1 MAGNRI
7 RGACV
12 LLACAL
18 TCAAAAVADAP
29 GSLEEPDMTS
39 EVDVG
44 LAISQG
50 GLTVR
55 LDSAS
60 GALYVDD
67 GDVRW
72 RFGSSY
78 GGFARLTILEEE
90 PTSIEVPPPVQTH
103 VLGGAGATGI
113 AWSRPDPSTL
123 TGEGA
128 LTDCDLRFALSF
140 TIQPP
145 RRLACTLSVDGADVG
160 AIADIA
166 FPPGPILTDPE
177 ARLVF
182 PQWLGLLVAPAGPD
196 IHVRR
201 VLYQRPWCMRF
212 IGGTQQ
218 TPQGEARSFI
228 AIIEDSLYRGAD
240 VWRSD
245 GALGFDFWGDRS
257 YPERTSEHRAQ
268 SLTFEFIEGD
278 YVQIARRYRRWA
290 QQQPTWTTLA
300 TRFRPCAPDRVGG
313 AMAFCHVPCDYGG
326 EPLPFDALIPRLE
339 ALKAAGVHRA
349 IVHVGGWNRKGY
361 DAEYP
366 DILPANPACGG
377 DEGMARLV
385 SAIRDLGYVC
395 APHDDIGIMAEN
407 APSFDEQWLARWFDQ
422 SRINGG
428 VYRDAQNYITS
439 AKAQVHFAT
448 RNLPEVARR
457 YPDLDGYLFDVTT
470 SVQPLEDYS
479 SDPPVLRQEDL
490 ALRMEAFR
498 IAREAFARFT
508 MGESIMDW
516 AIEYNDVAFMA
527 EEGYFHQGDGG
538 WAKDDLHGEIVPLWD
553 LVYHDVQ
560 IALRDAADHVNTPME
575 TEDPLVRYV
584 RVLLKTLR
592 AGTLPPALFSD
603 DLTLNVVRAML
614 TGESEAAGGWATLDE
629 RELIAA
635 VSRISTWLAD
645 EVFLA
650 EMVHHEFPDG
660 DLHHEYTQFRSARG
674 LTKIWINSA
683 LEPWS
688 PRAGLV
694 LPPLGFWIEGPDLCA
709 YHVDTVD
716 GVRLPTPVLG
726 AVRGAFASGEQVE
739 AFRAF
744 GGSDLVVPLD
754 SGYASVPVAQAG
766 VTVDV
771 TVP

>member
-1 MAGNRI
+1 MAEKRNR
-7 RGACV
+7 GVFV

-18 TCAAAAVADAP
+18 TWAVAAVADAP
-29 GSLEEPDMTS
+29 GSLEGTEMSPET
-39 EVDVG
+39 DVG
-44 LAISQG
+44 LAISQE
-50 GLTVR
+50 GLMVR
-55 LDSAS
+55 LDAAS
-60 GALYVDD
+60 GALHVDD
-67 GDVRW
+67 GDARW

-78 GGFARLTILEEE
+78 GGFARITILEEE
-90 PTSIEVPPPVQTH
+90 PASIQVAPPVQTR
-103 VLGGAGATGI
+103 VLGGAGTTGI

-123 TGEGA
+123 RGEGA
-128 LTDCDLRFALSF
+128 LSDYDIRFVLSF
-140 TIQPP
+140 AVQS
-145 RRLACTLSVDGADVG
+145 RRLACTLSVEGADVG

-166 FPPGPILTDPE
+166 FPPGPVLTDPD

-201 VLYQRPWCMRF
+201 MLYQRPWCMRF

-218 TPQGEARSFI
+218 TPRGAARSFI

-240 VWRSD
+240 VWRGD

-257 YPERTSEHRAQ
+257 YPDRTSGRRTQ

-278 YVQIARRYRRWA
+278 YVQIARRYRQWA

-313 AMAFCHVPCDYGG
+313 AMPFCHVPCDYGG
-326 EPLPFDALIPRLE
+326 EPLSFDALIPRLE
-339 ALKAAGVHRA
+339 ALKTAGVHRA

-385 SAIRDLGYVC
+385 GAIRDLGYVC

-422 SRINGG
+422 SQINGG
-428 VYRDAQNYITS
+428 VYRDAQNYMTS

-448 RNLPEVARR
+448 RNLPDVARR
-457 YPDLDGYLFDVTT
+457 YPGLDGYLFDVTT

-498 IAREAFARFT
+498 VAREAFASFT

-516 AIEYNDVAFMA
+516 AIPYNDAAFMA
-527 EEGYFHQGDGG
+527 EEGYLHQGDGG

-560 IALRDAADHVNTPME
+560 IGLRDAADHVNTPMD

-614 TGESEAAGGWATLDE
+614 TGESEAAGGWAALNE
-629 RELIAA
+629 RELMAA

-650 EMVHHEFPDG
+650 EMLHHEFPDG

-674 LTKIWINSA
+674 LTEIWINSA

-688 PRAGLV
+688 PRPGLV
-694 LPPLGFWIEGPDLCA
+694 LPPLGFWIKGPDLCA

-726 AVRGAFASGEQVE
+726 AVRGAFASGEQVQ

-744 GGSDLVVPLD
+744 GGSDLIVPLG
-754 SGYASVPVAQAG
+754 SECVRISVEQAG
-766 VTVDV
+766 VTVAV